1 MNMIKKISNKVNG
14 RNYRKLAVK
23 LSLIACTI
31 AFSMCNACMF
41 AFADNAENAK
51 PTGAG
56 GSSTMS
62 NMVDIV
68 FWVVRI
74 IIVLVGGVP
83 GIIKVVQGQA
93 DENPRDRNA
102 GLAVIG
108 IAGAAFAATFAVK
121 ALI

>member
-31 AFSMCNACMF
+31 AFAMCN

-74 IIVLVGGVP
+74 IIVLVSGVP

-108 IAGAAFAATFAVK
+108 IAGAA
-121 ALI
+121 LQLHLL

>member
-31 AFSMCNACMF
+31 AFAMCNACMF

-74 IIVLVGGVP
+74 IIVLVAVFR
-83 GIIKVVQGQA
+83 VSLRLY
-93 DENPRDRNA
+93 RDRQMKI
-102 GLAVIG
+102 LV
-108 IAGAAFAATFAVK
+108 TVMQV
-121 ALI
+121 LL